1 MNPQPLENQ
10 NTMNPHILNAANV
23 IDFNDIAH
31 PAFADDEPIPFEI
44 VPDPPRH
51 QAMPRIEPQVMHRDE
66 PEHPEATK
74 PKGMLLHCGAEVVDR
89 HDLFEVLTPLGT
101 DTWYPLPHRS
111 LLTEVERQLR
121 EVGFIIQ
128 GETHAL
134 THDGARYFG
143 VIQINLPSRHE
154 NDDFGWVV
162 GIRNSHDKSL
172 PAGLVA
178 GTQVFVCDNLAFN
191 GEVKLSRKHTRYAMR
206 DLRQLT
212 ARAVG
217 QLGDKFHDLD
227 RRIITYKQKYLPDR
241 SAHDLVIRAVDCR
254 AITASQ
260 VPSILQEWRKPS
272 HEDFEP
278 RNAWSLFNAFT
289 EVFKTINPQ
298 TAIQRGQ
305 ALHGLF
311 DGQVALAS

>member
-1 MNPQPLENQ
+1 
-10 NTMNPHILNAANV
+10 MNPHRLNTAGNATNV
-23 IDFNDIAH
+23 IDINDIAH
-31 PAFADDEPIPFEI
+31 PGFADDEPIPFEI
-44 VPDPPRH
+44 VQDFQPAPITHR
-51 QAMPRIEPQVMHRDE
+51 ARPQVMHRDE
-66 PEHPEATK
+66 HPQGET
-74 PKGMLLHCGAEVVDR
+74 PKGMLLHCGAEIVDR
-89 HDLFEVLTPLGT
+89 HDLFNVRTPEGT
-101 DTWYPLPHRS
+101 NTWFPLSHRS
-111 LLTEVERQLR
+111 LLMQVENQLR
-121 EVGFIIQ
+121 EVGFNIK
-128 GETHAL
+128 GETHAI

-143 VIQINLPSRHE
+143 VIQIDIPDRLDR
-154 NDDFGWVV
+154 DYGWVV

-227 RRIITYKQKYLPDR
+227 RRIITYKQKFLPDQQ
-241 SAHDLVIRAVDCR
+241 AHDLVIRAIDCR

-260 VPSILQEWRKPS
+260 VPSVLKEWREPS
-272 HEDFEP
+272 HDAFIP

-311 DGQVALAS
+311 DGQVGLAS